1 VRCLVQRVSR
11 AEVAVGG
18 VVVGAIGTGYLVF
31 VAAERGD
38 RMETAES
45 AARRIAGLRIFEDE
59 NGRMNRGLTEVGGSL
74 LVVSQFTLAADLSRG
89 RRPGFERALPSEEA
103 RPLYERFVS
112 TLAGLGLPVETGTFG
127 AMMRV
132 SLVNEGPATF
142 LLEAEPSRGS

>member
-1 VRCLVQRVSR
+1 VKCLVQRVSH
-11 AEVAVGG
+11 AEVLAGG
-18 VVVGAIGTGYLVF
+18 SVVGAIGTGYLVF
-31 VAAERGD
+31 VGAERGD
-38 RMETAES
+38 RMETAET
-45 AARRIAGLRIFEDE
+45 AARKIAGLRIFEDE
-59 NGRMNRGLTEVGGSL
+59 NGRMNRGLTEVGGSV

-112 TLAGLGLPVETGTFG
+112 TLAGLGLPVQTGTFG

-142 LLEAEPSRGS
+142 LLEIEP

>member
-1 VRCLVQRVSR
+1 
-11 AEVAVGG
+11 
-18 VVVGAIGTGYLVF
+18 
-31 VAAERGD
+31 
-38 RMETAES
+38 
-45 AARRIAGLRIFEDE
+45 
-59 NGRMNRGLTEVGGSL
+59 MNRGLTEVGGSL

-142 LLEAEPSRGS
+142 LLEVEPETD